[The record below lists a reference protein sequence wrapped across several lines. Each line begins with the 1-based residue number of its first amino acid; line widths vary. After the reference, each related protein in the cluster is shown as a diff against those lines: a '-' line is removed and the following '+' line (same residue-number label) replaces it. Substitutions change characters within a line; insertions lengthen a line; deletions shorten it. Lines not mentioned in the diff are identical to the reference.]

1 MEATRFEHPCLLYV
15 DQAELGAKTAVL
27 SRANQQLLVRQTW
40 TGMPAAPLT
49 GGVKPGERGALSKP
63 QILLHLPPDCAPP
76 PPPLCPKLVGSE
88 GGPSA
93 ARRLGARGGERAAL
107 GTPHGRGFPKTGK
120 GQVTAA
126 APEHPAPSP
135 RARGPHLRPRRCSC
149 SSWLDKEC
157 VYFCHLDIIWVNTPG
172 QTAPYGLG
180 NPPRRRRRSLPKRC
194 ECSSGGDPTC
204 ATFCHQRPWAEAV
217 VVPGSGSP
225 ADVFQA
231 GRTWMSTGELLQ
243 QLRNISAAKIRFA
256 RRHQDSVRE
265 LRPTH
270 PRRRKR

>member
-1 MEATRFEHPCLLYV
+1 M
-15 DQAELGAKTAVL
+15 
-27 SRANQQLLVRQTW
+27 QLLSNEN
-40 TGMPAAPLT
+40 ANFL
-49 GGVKPGERGALSKP
+49 
-63 QILLHLPPDCAPP
+63 DY
-76 PPPLCPKLVGSE
+76 
-88 GGPSA
+88 
-93 ARRLGARGGERAAL
+93 ARGGARRVPWPSCARHPDPAL
-107 GTPHGRGFPKTGK
+107 HLSLLVHAGK

-194 ECSSGGDPTC
+194 ECSSGGDPAC

>member
-1 MEATRFEHPCLLYV
+1 MVAVPTAWCSVALALL
-15 DQAELGAKTAVL
+15 L
-27 SRANQQLLVRQTW
+27 
-40 TGMPAAPLT
+40 
-49 GGVKPGERGALSKP
+49 AL
-63 QILLHLPPDCAPP
+63 H
-76 PPPLCPKLVGSE
+76 E
-88 GGPSA
+88 
-93 ARRLGARGGERAAL
+93 
-107 GTPHGRGFPKTGK
+107 GK

-194 ECSSGGDPTC
+194 ECSSGGDPAC
-204 ATFCHQRPWAEAV
+204 ATFCHQRPW
-217 VVPGSGSP
+217 
-225 ADVFQA
+225 D
-231 GRTWMSTGELLQ
+231 
-243 QLRNISAAKIRFA
+243 ISATKIRFA

>member
-1 MEATRFEHPCLLYV
+1 VSPSPGRSTRQSAGGLPGWEPRGGGRSR
-15 DQAELGAKTAVL
+15 ELCKY
-27 SRANQQLLVRQTW
+27 
-40 TGMPAAPLT
+40 
-49 GGVKPGERGALSKP
+49 RGAAGTGQRQPFPPGLLGLPRAGLELLSDENANF
-63 QILLHLPPDCAPP
+63 LDY
-76 PPPLCPKLVGSE
+76 
-88 GGPSA
+88 
-93 ARRLGARGGERAAL
+93 ARGGAQQVPYPGCARHPDPPLQLSLLLVHA
-107 GTPHGRGFPKTGK
+107 GK
-120 GQVTAA
+120 GQVPA
-126 APEHPAPSP
+126 APEPPAPSP
-135 RARGPHLRPRRCSC
+135 RARGSHLRPRRCSC

-204 ATFCHQRPWAEAV
+204 ATFCHRRSWAEAV

-225 ADVFQA
+225 ADLFQV
-231 GRTWMSTGELLQ
+231 GQTWASAGELLR
-243 QLRNISAAKIRFA
+243 QLREISATKIHFA
-256 RRHQDSVRE
+256 RRKQEAVRE